1 MKILMATMGLDIGG
15 AETHIVELSKE
26 LTHQGHQVVIVSNGG
41 VYVPEVE
48 AAGIRHYEAPLNRR
62 SFSSMRQAQAV
73 LRRVIQAEK
82 PDVVHAHAR
91 IPAFLC
97 GSLQRSMGF
106 PFVTTAHWVFDT
118 KGMLRYLTNWG
129 DRTVAVSDD
138 IKAYLIRE
146 YGLKAE
152 NISVTINGIDTDK
165 FSPEISGQA
174 VLEEFSMDPEKPV
187 VSYVSRMDADRAMVA
202 RQLIEVAPQLDRLVP
217 GVQLLIAGGGNVF
230 QELKEKADKVN
241 ADLGRKCVV
250 MTGPRTDINRIVAA
264 GQVFVGVS
272 RAALEAMTEGW
283 GNPSSRYAL
292 GREIYQAVTFLSR
305 EQEHLLL
312 DRAPH
317 LKTTR
322 WHPNFLDVIPP
333 IGGKDLGMD
342 AILDHFGIPVE
353 NCMAFGDGEND
364 LSMLVHAGI
373 GVAMGTA
380 SDAVKAQADYAAPSV
395 DEDGI
400 AHTLSHFGLIP

>member
-1 MKILMATMGLDIGG
+1 MIQAIFFDVDGTLVSFRTHTIPDSTLEALHALRAKGIKLFLATGRHQAMLRS
-15 AETHIVELSKE
+15 VQELFPFDGCVTLSG
-26 LTHQGHQVVIVSNGG
+26 QYCFVGS
-41 VYVPEVE
+41 
-48 AAGIRHYEAPLNRR
+48 R
-62 SFSSMRQAQAV
+62 V
-73 LRRVIQAEK
+73 LRSSPMPPEEGEDI
-82 PDVVHAHAR
+82 
-91 IPAFLC
+91 
-97 GSLQRSMGF
+97 
-106 PFVTTAHWVFDT
+106 
-118 KGMLRYLTNWG
+118 YLNCINDLT
-129 DRTVAVSDD
+129 RQF
-138 IKAYLIRE
+138 IRE
-146 YGLKAE
+146 LY
-152 NISVTINGIDTDK
+152 I
-165 FSPEISGQA
+165 P
-174 VLEEFSMDPEKPV
+174 MPPV
-187 VSYVSRMDADRAMVA
+187 RPA
-202 RQLIEVAPQLDRLVP
+202 
-217 GVQLLIAGGGNVF
+217 
-230 QELKEKADKVN
+230 
-241 ADLGRKCVV
+241 
-250 MTGPRTDINRIVAA
+250 
-264 GQVFVGVS
+264 
-272 RAALEAMTEGW
+272 
-283 GNPSSRYAL
+283 RYAL

>member
-1 MKILMATMGLDIGG
+1 M
-15 AETHIVELSKE
+15 
-26 LTHQGHQVVIVSNGG
+26 
-41 VYVPEVE
+41 
-48 AAGIRHYEAPLNRR
+48 
-62 SFSSMRQAQAV
+62 
-73 LRRVIQAEK
+73 IQAIFF
-82 PDVVHAHAR
+82 DVDGTLVSFRTHT
-91 IPAFLC
+91 IPP
-97 GSLQRSMGF
+97 S
-106 PFVTTAHWVFDT
+106 
-118 KGMLRYLTNWG
+118 
-129 DRTVAVSDD
+129 
-138 IKAYLIRE
+138 
-146 YGLKAE
+146 
-152 NISVTINGIDTDK
+152 
-165 FSPEISGQA
+165 
-174 VLEEFSMDPEKPV
+174 
-187 VSYVSRMDADRAMVA
+187 
-202 RQLIEVAPQLDRLVP
+202 
-217 GVQLLIAGGGNVF
+217 
-230 QELKEKADKVN
+230 
-241 ADLGRKCVV
+241 
-250 MTGPRTDINRIVAA
+250 
-264 GQVFVGVS
+264 
-272 RAALEAMTEGW
+272 ALEALHALRAKGLQLFLATGRHQAMLRSVQELFPFDGCVTLSGQYCFVGSRVLRSSPMPPEAVEELVAAAEG
-283 GNPSSRYAL
+283 GAFSSIFLEGEDIYLNCINDLTRQFIRELHIPMPPVRPARYAL

-333 IGGKDLGMD
+333 TGGKDLGMD